1 MHRIFAFLVESACT
15 TRQCHHTCTAVTQHG
30 ASFLLSAPMKRR
42 GKNVQLSEIFP
53 SSGVSQRPHRELV
66 LSRALGFKTG

>member
-1 MHRIFAFLVESACT
+1 
-15 TRQCHHTCTAVTQHG
+15 
-30 ASFLLSAPMKRR
+30 MKRR

-66 LSRALGFKTG
+66 DVMRDAFRSDTGDRD